1 MKTMYAH
8 TYKSIQKTFTAALG
22 LAALAGFG
30 ATAHAA
36 DYYIPAAAPITYKMA
51 NPNMMGLMPQ
61 TNAPQTNVPMRAE
74 VFNPSSVDP
83 VLYAHQKVGNPYTI
97 MGQTYYPAHNPGY
110 DMVGTAS
117 WYGDKYHGKLTANGE
132 TYDKNAMTAAHKT
145 LPLNSYV
152 VVTNMA
158 TGVALKLRINDRGP
172 FVGGRIIDL
181 SEAAADALGFKAT
194 GLGDVRV
201 QYAGPAGA
209 QSASAAPMLAPAPAP
224 VQLAPVQPT
233 PQAQY
238 QAPQPQLQYRPLR
251 QMPGQMQGQVQ
262 AQPAPAPAAQPVPM
276 PAAPQVQQYAQLPQ
290 APMNLGPQTR
300 LPAAPT
306 PIPQGYAPQRDSAQ
320 GGVVTLTIKGPIHMA
335 NSQSDDTQARV
346 IPAMYRTTK

>member
-8 TYKSIQKTFTAALG
+8 TFQSIQKTFKAALG
-22 LAALAGFG
+22 LAALIGFG
-30 ATAHAA
+30 AAAHAA
-36 DYYIPAAAPITYKMA
+36 DYYVPVAAPITYKMA
-51 NPNMMGLMPQ
+51 NPNMMGFALQ
-61 TNAPQTNVPMRAE
+61 TSTPMRAE
-74 VFNPSSVDP
+74 VFNPSAVDP
-83 VLYAHQKVGNPYTI
+83 VLYSHQKVGNPYTV

-152 VVTNMA
+152 IVTNMV

-172 FVGGRIIDL
+172 FIGGRIIDL

-201 QYAGPAGA
+201 QYAGPADV
-209 QSASAAPMLAPAPAP
+209 QSASAAPMPAP
-224 VQLAPVQPT
+224 VFAPQASAPMQLA

-238 QAPQPQLQYRPLR
+238 QPAPAVPHYAPLR
-251 QMPGQMQGQVQ
+251 QMPAQPAPVQ
-262 AQPAPAPAAQPVPM
+262 AQPYAELPPVNVPNIMNPAPQTLQHH
-276 PAAPQVQQYAQLPQ
+276 APIA
-290 APMNLGPQTR
+290 LGPQAS

-306 PIPQGYAPQRDSAQ
+306 PIPQARAPQTGQDGNS
-320 GGVVTLTIKGPIHMA
+320 VVTLTIKGPIHMA
-335 NSQSDDTQARV
+335 NSTSTDMQPRLIKAV
-346 IPAMYRTTK
+346 YKTKN